1 MRAKNMAG
9 SLIKQINEALERRA
23 NRDLKRIGITL
34 SQLSVL
40 LLLEDAPHGTMT
52 LKELERRLC
61 CAQSTTHGLVTRL
74 SIKELVESREDP
86 DDGRIRIITLTPQG
100 FQCCEAAGQQIRAV
114 EEELLSSLRPEDR
127 PVFVRCLKQVNEH
140 LIPKD

>member
-100 FQCCEAAGQQIRAV
+100 FQCCEAAGQQI
-114 EEELLSSLRPEDR
+114 
-127 PVFVRCLKQVNEH
+127 VFLAK
-140 LIPKD
+140 